1 MDDGFIRLSIFGI
14 FLLGYLRSSEVVVVV
29 VVFFTEVLLPRHQL
43 RFLFKKKGL
52 LKSSVFRQNVPY
64 IIF

>member
-29 VVFFTEVLLPRHQL
+29 VVVFFYRGFIT
-43 RFLFKKKGL
+43 KT
-52 LKSSVFRQNVPY
+52 SVAILV
-64 IIF
+64 

>member
-29 VVFFTEVLLPRHQL
+29 VVFFYRGFITKTPVAIL
-43 RFLFKKKGL
+43 
-52 LKSSVFRQNVPY
+52 V
-64 IIF
+64 

>member
-29 VVFFTEVLLPRHQL
+29 VVVFFLQ
-43 RFLFKKKGL
+43 RFYYQDISCDSCLKKRV
-52 LKSSVFRQNVPY
+52 S
-64 IIF
+64 

>member
-29 VVFFTEVLLPRHQL
+29 VVFFLQ
-43 RFLFKKKGL
+43 RFYYQDISCDSCLKKRV
-52 LKSSVFRQNVPY
+52 S
-64 IIF
+64 

>member
-29 VVFFTEVLLPRHQL
+29 VVFFYRGFIT
-43 RFLFKKKGL
+43 KT
-52 LKSSVFRQNVPY
+52 SVAILV
-64 IIF
+64 